1 MAIHQKV
8 YEITKLEYFVGTNEI
23 ASLAFKDA
31 TVCANLIKRLIAENI
46 EEDSIGT
53 VLHSLLEIIEQASIN
68 CVILIFTQQLN
79 VLSINPF
86 SSNEDELY
94 IEADLSSY
102 FIETYFSGSYH

>member
-1 MAIHQKV
+1 M
-8 YEITKLEYFVGTNEI
+8 YEITKLEYFVATNEI

-31 TVCANLIKRLIAENI
+31 MICANLIKRLIAENI

-53 VLHSLLEIIEQASIN
+53 VLNSLLEIIEQASIN

-94 IEADLSSY
+94 IEADLTSY
-102 FIETYFSGSYH
+102 FIETYFLGSYH